1 MDVSALTALAEF
13 PDTTPRGIAGVIA
26 RLVNTGELA
35 AGERLP
41 TVRELAGALGV
52 SPATV
57 SQAWQ
62 ALSRAGLIESRG
74 RAGSFVR
81 TATSARLAP
90 RMRGMAAPND
100 PVRLDLSRGTP
111 DPLLLPALGPAL
123 SRVSARAETGSYQA
137 EPVIPALASVLAA
150 SWPSTTES
158 IMVVDGAL
166 DAISRT

>member
-1 MDVSALTALAEF
+1 MVVSSIRVTRAHLTGDRSDAAALSALAEF

-26 RLVNTGELA
+26 RLVNSGELG
-35 AGERLP
+35 AGDRLP

-81 TATSARLAP
+81 SATSARLAP

-123 SRVSARAETGSYQA
+123 SRVSARADTCLLYTS
-137 EPVIPALASVLAA
+137 
-150 SWPSTTES
+150 PSPRDLST
-158 IMVVDGAL
+158 
-166 DAISRT
+166 SRMPSSA